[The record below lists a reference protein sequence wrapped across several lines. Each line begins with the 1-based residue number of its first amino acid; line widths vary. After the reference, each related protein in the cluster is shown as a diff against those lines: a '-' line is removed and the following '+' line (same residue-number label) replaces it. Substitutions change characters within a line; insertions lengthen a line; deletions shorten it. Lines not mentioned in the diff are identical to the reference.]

1 MSPILVL
8 VLVLVL
14 IEPIVTKGNGLS
26 KSQLSAIKNVRFR
39 ISYTT
44 STMDTVSV
52 SAWGGGGSSRRTI
65 PSNAAAGPFAGREY
79 GGGDR
84 YTMYGTRAYGSGYPY
99 GADNTTSVAGSPFR
113 IESGPSHG
121 GKVISAA
128 KSPMGVVKLAPGTS
142 HWNGPQPLRRFDP
155 TLPSNHSS
163 SSQPRPENA
172 IQYYRANSFALT
184 YAGYNNTFAL
194 DSSNPSTS
202 QSLAD
207 SSPLPSQI
215 ANSGL
220 LKCINDTIGNAL
232 PIADSP
238 DVGKRLSVA
247 AIVGIVIGCGVGV
260 SFFLG

>member
-8 VLVLVL
+8 VLVLAL

-113 IESGPSHG
+113 IDYLG
-121 GKVISAA
+121 GEEYASNVTVNSTNFDLDFLRPGG
-128 KSPMGVVKLAPGTS
+128 PMGVVKLAPGTS
-142 HWNGPQPLRRFDP
+142 HWNGVSSEEPQPLRRFDP

-163 SSQPRPENA
+163 SSQPRPENT

-238 DVGKRLSVA
+238 DVGKD
-247 AIVGIVIGCGVGV
+247 
-260 SFFLG
+260 